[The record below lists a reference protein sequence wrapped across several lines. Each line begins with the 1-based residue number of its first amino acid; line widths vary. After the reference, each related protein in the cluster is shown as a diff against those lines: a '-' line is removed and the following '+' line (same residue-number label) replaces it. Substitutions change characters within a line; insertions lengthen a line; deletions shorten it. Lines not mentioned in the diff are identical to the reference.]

1 MQGTRTRRFLAKGR
15 TPLVVKGSLPRAFL
29 SLGVFVEIGLLF
41 LGSYLLS
48 QAMLEPLQ
56 ASAAVVVGGG
66 LFLSL
71 ASVLFFYLMWPAKP
85 KSVLR
90 QNYFVD
96 GRSEDVI
103 TVSARA
109 VPFNEEAPPIVE
121 NTKNLKDGDETN
133 RFHAVGSAGR

>member
-1 MQGTRTRRFLAKGR
+1 MQETKTKRFSAKGR

-71 ASVLFFYLMWPAKP
+71 ASVLFFYLVWPAKP
-85 KSVLR
+85 KSVR
-90 QNYFVD
+90 QNYFME
-96 GRSEDVI
+96 GHSEDVI

-109 VPFNEEAPPIVE
+109 VPSAEEAPQIVE
-121 NTKNLKDGDETN
+121 RTKNLPNGNETN
-133 RFHAVGSAGR
+133 RFHTAGNAGR

>member
-1 MQGTRTRRFLAKGR
+1 MQETRTRRFPAKER

-41 LGSYLLS
+41 FGSYLLT

-56 ASAAVVVGGG
+56 ASAAIVVGGG

-71 ASVLFFYLMWPAKP
+71 ASVLFFYLVWPAKP

-90 QNYFVD
+90 QNYFRD
-96 GRSEDVI
+96 DRTEDVI

-109 VPFNEEAPPIVE
+109 IPFNEEALPVVE
-121 NTKNLKDGDETN
+121 TTKNLPDGNETN
-133 RFHAVGSAGR
+133 RFHAAGSAGR